1 MRSTATID
9 TLELAGAASG
19 RTPFECVLRV
29 HLEFTDDTTTWED
42 DLLLTARS
50 PRKGE
55 PPLTAQTPRWQD
67 RALILATWEP
77 ERAVDAVERLR
88 QSAPTD
94 SWDAFR
100 DHFLQFLDPEP
111 LPDEIE

>member
-29 HLEFTDDTTTWED
+29 HLELTDGATTWED

-50 PRKGE
+50 VRHGE
-55 PPLTAQTPRWQD
+55 PPLTAGTARWQN
-67 RALILATWEP
+67 RALILPMWDPA
-77 ERAVDAVERLR
+77 RAVEAVEQLR
-88 QSAPTD
+88 VSAPND
-94 SWDAFR
+94 SWDAFH
-100 DHFLQFLDPEP
+100 DHFLRFLDPEP
-111 LPDEIE
+111 LPEEIE